1 MSLCT
6 TPERRSGT
14 EVKKMVSGFI
24 AVFKR
29 DIRRYVRFKDQ
40 LFTSM
45 LHPILWLSLFGLGMA
60 GNFERILGSGSAPAG
75 MISYDYLTFMC
86 PGMIAAT
93 ILFANLYGG
102 FSVLFDKNWGILREI
117 MASPMPRRDL
127 IIGISLSSVTKSL
140 IQTGIII
147 VFGVILGVTFFTGER
162 VLEIIFSLIGIVL
175 FVAVFSAAVLCISL
189 FVAFKTTSP
198 EGYQGVTTVLS
209 MPVFFASNALYPS
222 AGLPPVLQE
231 IALVNPLTHLS
242 NGLRYFS
249 MGDHFS
255 ALGLEFVFSS
265 TEILIS
271 FIYLLIFAL
280 VTFYLALRAVEQS
293 VIT

>member
-1 MSLCT
+1 M
-6 TPERRSGT
+6 
-14 EVKKMVSGFI
+14 I
-24 AVFKR
+24 A
-29 DIRRYVRFKDQ
+29 
-40 LFTSM
+40 
-45 LHPILWLSLFGLGMA
+45 
-60 GNFERILGSGSAPAG
+60 
-75 MISYDYLTFMC
+75 YDYLTFMC

-117 MASPMPRRDL
+117 RASPMPRRDL
-127 IIGISLSSVTKSL
+127 IIGISLSTITKSL
-140 IQTGIII
+140 IQTFIII
-147 VFGVILGVTFFTGER
+147 VFGIVLGVAFFTGKNP
-162 VLEIIFSLIGIVL
+162 LEIIISLLGMIL
-175 FVAVFSAAVLCISL
+175 FVAVFSAAILCVSL
-189 FVAFKTTSP
+189 YVAFKTTSP
-198 EGYQGVTTVLS
+198 EGYQGITTVLS

-231 IALVNPLTHLS
+231 ITLINPLTHLS

-255 ALGLEFVFSS
+255 ALGLEFVFSG

-271 FIYLLIFAL
+271 FLYLLICALIAFIFAH
-280 VTFYLALRAVEQS
+280 RAVEQS

>member
-1 MSLCT
+1 MTL
-6 TPERRSGT
+6 
-14 EVKKMVSGFI
+14 GFI

-40 LFTSM
+40 LFTSL
-45 LHPILWLSLFGLGMA
+45 LHPILWLALFGIGMA
-60 GNFERILGSGSAPAG
+60 GNFERILGSGTAPAG
-75 MISYDYLTFMC
+75 MIAYDYLTFMC

-127 IIGISLSSVTKSL
+127 IIGISLSTITKSL
-140 IQTGIII
+140 IQTIIII
-147 VFGVILGVTFFTGER
+147 VFGIILGVAFFTGKNP
-162 VLEIIFSLIGIVL
+162 LEIIISLLGMIL
-175 FVAVFSAAVLCISL
+175 FVAVFSAAILCISL
-189 FVAFKTTSP
+189 YVAFKTTSP
-198 EGYQGVTTVLS
+198 EGYQGITTVLS

-222 AGLPPVLQE
+222 AGLPPILQE
-231 IALVNPLTHLS
+231 ITLINPLTHLS

-255 ALGLEFVFSS
+255 ALGLEFIFSG

-271 FIYLLIFAL
+271 FLYLLICALIAFIFAH
-280 VTFYLALRAVEQS
+280 RAVEQS

>member
-1 MSLCT
+1 MT
-6 TPERRSGT
+6 
-14 EVKKMVSGFI
+14 SGFI

-45 LHPILWLSLFGLGMA
+45 LHPILWLALFGIGMA
-60 GNFERILGSGSAPAG
+60 GNFERILGKGTAPAG
-75 MISYDYLTFMC
+75 MIAYDYLTFMC

-127 IIGISLSSVTKSL
+127 IIGISLSTITKSL
-140 IQTGIII
+140 IQTFIII
-147 VFGVILGVTFFTGER
+147 VFGIVLGVAFFTGKNP
-162 VLEIIFSLIGIVL
+162 LEIIISLLGMIL
-175 FVAVFSAAVLCISL
+175 FVAVFSAAILCVSL
-189 FVAFKTTSP
+189 YVAFKTTSP
-198 EGYQGVTTVLS
+198 EGYQGITTVLS

-231 IALVNPLTHLS
+231 ITLINPLTHLS

-255 ALGLEFVFSS
+255 ALGLEFVFSG

-271 FIYLLIFAL
+271 FLYLLICALIAFIFAH
-280 VTFYLALRAVEQS
+280 RAVEQS

>member
-1 MSLCT
+1 
-6 TPERRSGT
+6 
-14 EVKKMVSGFI
+14 MVSGFI

-45 LHPILWLSLFGLGMA
+45 LHPILWLALFGLGMA
-60 GNFERILGSGSAPAG
+60 GNFERILGGGSAPEG

-140 IQTGIII
+140 IQTFIII
-147 VFGVILGVTFFTGER
+147 VFGIVLGVTFFAGDSFGG
-162 VLEIIFSLIGIVL
+162 VLLSLIGMVL
-175 FVAVFSAAVLCISL
+175 FVAVFSAAVLCVSL
-189 FVAFKTTSP
+189 YVAFKTSSP

-231 IALVNPLTHLS
+231 IALINPLTHLS

-255 ALGLEFVFSS
+255 ALGLEFIFSS

-271 FIYLLIFAL
+271 FVYLLVFAL
-280 VTFYLALRAVEQS
+280 VTFYFALRAVEQS

>member
-1 MSLCT
+1 MT
-6 TPERRSGT
+6 
-14 EVKKMVSGFI
+14 SGFI

-40 LFTSM
+40 LFTSL
-45 LHPILWLSLFGLGMA
+45 LHPILWLALFGIGMA
-60 GNFERILGSGSAPAG
+60 GNFERILGSGTAPAG
-75 MISYDYLTFMC
+75 MIAYDYLTFMC

-127 IIGISLSSVTKSL
+127 IIGISLSTITKSL
-140 IQTGIII
+140 IQTIIII
-147 VFGVILGVTFFTGER
+147 VFGIILGVAFFTGKNP
-162 VLEIIFSLIGIVL
+162 LEIIISLLGMIL
-175 FVAVFSAAVLCISL
+175 FVAVFSAAILCISL
-189 FVAFKTTSP
+189 YVAFKTTSP
-198 EGYQGVTTVLS
+198 EGYQGITTVLS

-222 AGLPPVLQE
+222 AGLPPILQE
-231 IALVNPLTHLS
+231 ITLINPLTHLS

-255 ALGLEFVFSS
+255 ALGLEFIFSG

-271 FIYLLIFAL
+271 FVYLLICALIAFIFAH
-280 VTFYLALRAVEQS
+280 RAVEQS